1 MSSSER
7 SANMPLLGDSMGA
20 LHARTLAIALTAA
33 LALAGCAAPP
43 FSPDAGDLTCNSAQ
57 QCRVEV
63 AVTCAQGACRLVVD
77 HPHVF
82 ARGNDVVWN
91 IANQAGQSYRFSD
104 DNGIAFKTAEGRGVF
119 RCHVEANGT
128 RIACMNRGTPGTF
141 EYAVRVSGSPAVPPL
156 DPWVVNH

>member
-1 MSSSER
+1 MMGRER
-7 SANMPLLGDSMGA
+7 RADLPLRNDRVHA
-20 LHARTLAIALTAA
+20 LDARVVAMA
-33 LALAGCAAPP
+33 LATSLAGCATPP
-43 FSPDAGDLTCNSAQ
+43 FSPNSGDLVCNSAQ

-82 ARGNDVVWN
+82 ARGNDVVWT
-91 IANQAGQSYRFSD
+91 IANQPSQTYRFAD
-104 DNGIAFKTAEGRGVF
+104 DAGIAFKTAEGQGVF
-119 RCHVEANGT
+119 RCHIEANGA
-128 RIACMNRGTPGTF
+128 RIACMNRGTAGMF